1 MNYPKI
7 MRRLF
12 FGGYLRTIVFLSN
25 ILINMIN
32 YYDRKNALT
41 FDERTKTRITL
52 IEIKEDDDDN
62 YISF

>member
-1 MNYPKI
+1 
-7 MRRLF
+7 
-12 FGGYLRTIVFLSN
+12 
-25 ILINMIN
+25 MIN

-52 IEIKEDDDDN
+52 IEIKEENDNN

>member
-1 MNYPKI
+1 

-12 FGGYLRTIVFLSN
+12 FGGYLRAIVFLSN

-41 FDERTKTRITL
+41 FDERTQTRITL
-52 IEIKEDDDDN
+52 IEIKEEKYD
-62 YISF
+62 